1 MNPILLLHG
10 ALGSKTQLEPLRQQ
24 LEQKLHKAYS
34 LNFSGH
40 SGEAFSE
47 QGFGIEVFAKD
58 VTTYLDNKSL
68 HKVNIFGYSMGG
80 YVALW
85 LAKTNPERIGKV
97 VTLGTKFDWS
107 PESAEKEIQKL
118 NPEKILQKIPAF
130 SRILE
135 HRHAPTDWKELIHKT
150 TMMMRSLGNEPL
162 LTQKMLSEINHP
174 VTILLGD
181 QDDMTDRNFSKMVA
195 GWLPK
200 GTFHQLESTPHPI
213 EKVSLPLLL
222 KYLG

>member
-47 QGFGIEVFAKD
+47 EGFGIEVFAKD

-130 SRILE
+130 ARILE

-200 GTFHQLESTPHPI
+200 GIFHQLESTPHPI